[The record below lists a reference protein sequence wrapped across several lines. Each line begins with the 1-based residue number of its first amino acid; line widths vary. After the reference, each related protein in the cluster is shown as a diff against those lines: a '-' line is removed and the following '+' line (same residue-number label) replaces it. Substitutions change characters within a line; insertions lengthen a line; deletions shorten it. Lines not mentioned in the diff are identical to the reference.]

1 MEFSYNNLRSMA
13 FSGEQVG
20 RWSGSQ
26 VFACSK
32 TDLKNKGTGAFFILY
47 DDNNILVKKKSD
59 EKWYMYGTISKN
71 GMVNELENIE
81 VYHNFDSKSE
91 TEMKYHYDTETYEP
105 HAVCGKNDAECNGE
119 MEIHDE
125 VIGDVKLGLDI
136 DKTLEA
142 ARTMTVNSLLEGFNY
157 GLVEESMG

>member
-1 MEFSYNNLRSMA
+1 MEFSYSNLRSMA
-13 FSGEQVG
+13 ISGEQVG
-20 RWSGSQ
+20 RWSGSF

-71 GMVNELENIE
+71 GSVNEFENLE
-81 VYHNFDSKSE
+81 VYRDFNSKSE
-91 TEMKYHYDTETYEP
+91 TEKET
-105 HAVCGKNDAECNGE
+105 HAVCGKNEAECNGE
-119 MEIHDE
+119 MEIENE
-125 VIGDVKLGLDI
+125 VIGDVKLGI
-136 DKTLEA
+136 DVDKMLEA

-157 GLVEESMG
+157 GLVEEVVG